1 MHLNIATGGTQ
12 CIGAWRMRPQGT
24 PLAGL
29 VVIQEVFGVN
39 DHIRDVVGQFAAN
52 GFDTIAPALFDHVE
66 TGVELGYDRAGL
78 DTGLAL
84 ATETGLD
91 RAVAAVA
98 SAAEAIS
105 SAGRIGVVG
114 YCWGGTVAFLANTR
128 LGLPAVSYYGGR
140 TVPLLASERPQAPL
154 MLHFGRH
161 DAHIPPADVDK
172 HRAAL
177 PQAQIHLYDAGHG
190 FNCDQRPDFNAP
202 AARQAM
208 ARTLDFFR
216 SHLT

>member
-12 CIGAWRMRPQGT
+12 CIGAWRVRPEGR

-29 VVIQEVFGVN
+29 VVVQEVFGLN
-39 DHIRDVVGQFAAN
+39 AHIREVVAGFAAN

-66 TGVELGYDRAGL
+66 TGVELAYDRAGV
-78 DTGLAL
+78 TAGLAL
-84 ATETGLD
+84 ANETGFD

-98 SAAEAIS
+98 SAAEAIG

-114 YCWGGTVAFLANTR
+114 YCWGGTVAFLANAR
-128 LGLPAVSYYGGR
+128 LALPAVSYYGGQ
-140 TVPLLASERPQAPL
+140 TVPFLASERPQAPL

-161 DAHIPPADVDK
+161 DGHIPAADIDK

-177 PQAQIHLYDAGHG
+177 PAAQIHLYDAGHG
-190 FNCDQRPDFNAP
+190 FNCDQRPDFNP
-202 AARQAM
+202 AA
-208 ARTLDFFR
+208 ARLALTRSLDFFR

>member
-12 CIGAWRMRPQGT
+12 CIGAWRVRPEGR

-29 VVIQEVFGVN
+29 VVVQEVFGLN
-39 DHIRDVVGQFAAN
+39 AHIREVVAGFAAN

-66 TGVELGYDRAGL
+66 TGVELAYDRAGV
-78 DTGLAL
+78 TAGLAL
-84 ATETGLD
+84 ANETGFD

-105 SAGRIGVVG
+105 SAGHIGVVG
-114 YCWGGTVAFLANTR
+114 YCWGGTVAFLANAR
-128 LGLPAVSYYGGR
+128 LALPAVSYYGGQ
-140 TVPLLASERPQAPL
+140 TVPFLASERPQAPL

-161 DAHIPPADVDK
+161 DAHIPAADIDT

-177 PQAQIHLYDAGHG
+177 PGAQIHLYDAGHG
-190 FNCDQRPDFNAP
+190 FNCDQRPDFNP
-202 AARQAM
+202 AA
-208 ARTLDFFR
+208 ARLALARSLDFFR

>member
-1 MHLNIATGGTQ
+1 MHLHIATGGTQ
-12 CIGAWRMRPQGT
+12 CIGAWRVRPEGT
-24 PLAGL
+24 PVAGL
-29 VVIQEVFGVN
+29 VVVQEVFGVN
-39 DHIRDVVGQFAAN
+39 AHIRAMVERFAAC

-66 TGVELGYDRAGL
+66 TGVELDYDQTGL
-78 DTGLAL
+78 DTGLKL
-84 ATETGLD
+84 AAETGCE

-98 SAAEAIS
+98 SAAEAIG

-114 YCWGGTVAFLANTR
+114 YCWGGTVAFLANAR

-140 TVPLLASERPQAPL
+140 TVPFLASERPDAPL
-154 MLHFGRH
+154 MLHFGR
-161 DAHIPPADVDK
+161 DDPVIPRADIDK

-190 FNCDQRPDFNAP
+190 FNCDQRPDFAP
-202 AARQAM
+202 VAARLAM
-208 ARTLDFFR
+208 DRSLAFFR